1 MKRPAFSGLGELV
14 TRRGVIATATA
25 FGMSALA
32 CFPAG
37 AQSTY
42 SLSSKQSTPVSLK
55 DCSREE
61 DGGLRAICESV
72 NRTEQAKARGA
83 AADQRGAAADQL
95 KICLLELQEFKIK
108 SPDKFDALGPITREN
123 ACSMAAKVKPTAG
136 TPKPSG

>member
-32 CFPAG
+32 CFPAA
-37 AQSTY
+37 AQSTSY
-42 SLSSKQSTPVSLK
+42 GLASKQSTPVSLK
-55 DCSREE
+55 DCSREK

-83 AADQRGAAADQL
+83 AADSEQACLDVIMSDLVKNGEKTAGLKAVPAKGAACKTARDL
-95 KICLLELQEFKIK
+95 KLI
-108 SPDKFDALGPITREN
+108 
-123 ACSMAAKVKPTAG
+123 AG
-136 TPKPSG
+136 